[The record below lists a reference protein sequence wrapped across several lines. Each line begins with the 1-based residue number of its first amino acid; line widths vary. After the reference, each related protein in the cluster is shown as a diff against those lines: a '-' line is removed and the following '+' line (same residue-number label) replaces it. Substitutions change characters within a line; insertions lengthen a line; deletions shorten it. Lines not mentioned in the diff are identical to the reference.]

1 MTKSNDTKKSN
12 LLNNKKLELTKK
24 YYTETKDTLEFD
36 VLEKKDNIDFQK
48 WCLMRLEWTVSL
60 SRAPIH
66 QPEKWWSQTIDH
78 RLIALLAVNSRYN
91 SLPTQY
97 CQDINNQFYVTMKT
111 VHNLCSASHTT
122 LQKIVR
128 DGMHRKDLIALKSD
142 IGDKRQSIFTAS
154 KKLVTGIQNIKSWA
168 GL

>member
-12 LLNNKKLELTKK
+12 LLNNEKLELSKK
-24 YYTETKDTLEFD
+24 YYSDTKDTLEFD
-36 VLEKKDNIDFQK
+36 VLDKNDNMDFHK

-91 SLPTQY
+91 ALPTQY

-154 KKLVTGIQNIKSWA
+154 DKLVKGIKNIKSWA